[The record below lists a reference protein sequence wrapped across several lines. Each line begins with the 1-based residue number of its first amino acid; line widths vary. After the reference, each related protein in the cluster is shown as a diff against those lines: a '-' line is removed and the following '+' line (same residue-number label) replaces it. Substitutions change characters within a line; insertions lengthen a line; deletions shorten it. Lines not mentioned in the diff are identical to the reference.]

1 MTYKVLIS
9 DNLSK
14 DIIYKFNEADID
26 VVYSPEMGKNS
37 SLILNEIHN
46 FDAIAIR
53 SDTKINSVLLNKAT
67 KLKVIGRAGIGID
80 NIDLK
85 LASNKGIVVMN
96 TPFGN
101 ATTTAEH
108 TMAMIFSSA
117 RKIPAA
123 NESTHSG
130 KWEKN
135 NFIGTELSGKK
146 LGVVGI
152 GNIGSIVVSL
162 AQSIGM
168 EIIAYDPFLSNERA
182 KNLKISKTTCLSELL
197 SQSDIVTLHLP
208 INENTNNIISSE
220 NIFKMKKGSILINCA
235 RGGLVDENAVV
246 DAIQKNHLSAAAF
259 DVYLEEPALSNP
271 LFGLKNVI
279 CTPHL
284 GASTTEAQ
292 EKVSFQI
299 AEQIIDFLNNG
310 AITNALNAPPI
321 DSKEAPL
328 LNPWIKLAKNL
339 GSFVGQITDAPI
351 LDIEIEYVG
360 KVGELNFKPISSAL
374 IAEILKPLVGIGLV
388 NMVSAPLIAR
398 NKGIKIS
405 EIRRD
410 TQGAFDSYI
419 RVVLNHENI
428 LFSIAGTIYSDG
440 KPRFIQINSINLEA
454 EPVDHMLYT
463 TNIDKPGYIGALGMV
478 LGEANVNIAT
488 FSLGRDKKNGKA
500 LALLGVDEAIS
511 DKVIEKIKKLP
522 QVEKAKSL
530 NFF

>member
-53 SDTKINSVLLNKAT
+53 SDTKINSALLNKAT

-85 LASNKGIVVMN
+85 LASNKGIIVMN

-123 NESTHSG
+123 NESTHNG

-146 LGVVGI
+146 LGVVGV

-182 KNLKISKTTCLSELL
+182 KEFGCKAYTSFDEMLNDIEVL
-197 SQSDIVTLHLP
+197 DIVTPRAFHFNYAKKAIDKGIHLFIEKP
-208 INENTNNIISSE
+208 VCSNTEESTELLRLSESNNIKIQVGHVERFNSAYITVEENISKPMFIESHRLAKFNPRGTDVSVVLDLMIHDIDIILNSVKSPVKTISS
-220 NIFKMKKGSILINCA
+220 
-235 RGGLVDENAVV
+235 
-246 DAIQKNHLSAAAF
+246 
-259 DVYLEEPALSNP
+259 
-271 LFGLKNVI
+271 
-279 CTPHL
+279 
-284 GASTTEAQ
+284 
-292 EKVSFQI
+292 
-299 AEQIIDFLNNG
+299 NG
-310 AITNALNAPPI
+310 
-321 DSKEAPL
+321 
-328 LNPWIKLAKNL
+328 
-339 GSFVGQITDAPI
+339 
-351 LDIEIEYVG
+351 
-360 KVGELNFKPISSAL
+360 IS
-374 IAEILKPLVGIGLV
+374 V
-388 NMVSAPLIAR
+388 
-398 NKGIKIS
+398 
-405 EIRRD
+405 
-410 TQGAFDSYI
+410 
-419 RVVLNHENI
+419 
-428 LFSIAGTIYSDG
+428 
-440 KPRFIQINSINLEA
+440 
-454 EPVDHMLYT
+454 
-463 TNIDKPGYIGALGMV
+463 
-478 LGEANVNIAT
+478 
-488 FSLGRDKKNGKA
+488 
-500 LALLGVDEAIS
+500 IS
-511 DKVIEKIKKLP
+511 DSPDIANARIEFEDGCIANLTSSRISLKKMRKRLYI
-522 QVEKAKSL
+522 ST
-530 NFF
+530 